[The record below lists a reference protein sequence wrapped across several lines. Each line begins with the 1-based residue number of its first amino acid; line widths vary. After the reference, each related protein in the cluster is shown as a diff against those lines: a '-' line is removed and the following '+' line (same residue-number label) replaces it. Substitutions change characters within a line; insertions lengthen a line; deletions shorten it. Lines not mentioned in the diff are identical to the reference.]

1 MRLSKLRSPAAVLVA
16 MKEFDTVG
24 RTFFLEKY
32 AFGKSREYMLR
43 DLATGNLYDSQA
55 IVGAA
60 YGYEFPD
67 EGPLRAED
75 FSGGE
80 STVERILA
88 NLGFAVVRIGQ
99 DWTRDEVNSTV
110 QDYFEMLKLESEG
123 NSYSKAEHNERLR
136 AKLTSRSKSSVEL
149 KHQNSSA
156 VLDQLGLPFI
166 RGYKPRSNLQE
177 LLRGAVHEYV
187 EKNRPSLV
195 HMMEKFDQLT
205 TPGNQK
211 FRGVLLER
219 PSVEGGI
226 KSTKRVRL
234 PRKFDYAAR
243 EELNRTLGH
252 SGESWTV
259 GFETTRLSD
268 EGRPDLANK
277 IDWISDRLGD
287 GAGYDIMSFDK
298 SEVARFIEV
307 KTTNGNARTPFIVTR
322 NELEFSEEMEDAF
335 CLYRV
340 FEFASSP
347 RLFILR
353 GVLTANLVL
362 EVLDYRA
369 RLKAIV

>member
-149 KHQNSSA
+149 KHQNISA
-156 VLDQLGLPFI
+156 VQI
-166 RGYKPRSNLQE
+166 
-177 LLRGAVHEYV
+177 
-187 EKNRPSLV
+187 
-195 HMMEKFDQLT
+195 
-205 TPGNQK
+205 
-211 FRGVLLER
+211 
-219 PSVEGGI
+219 
-226 KSTKRVRL
+226 
-234 PRKFDYAAR
+234 
-243 EELNRTLGH
+243 
-252 SGESWTV
+252 
-259 GFETTRLSD
+259 
-268 EGRPDLANK
+268 GRAH
-277 IDWISDRLGD
+277 
-287 GAGYDIMSFDK
+287 
-298 SEVARFIEV
+298 V
-307 KTTNGNARTPFIVTR
+307 
-322 NELEFSEEMEDAF
+322 
-335 CLYRV
+335 
-340 FEFASSP
+340 
-347 RLFILR
+347 
-353 GVLTANLVL
+353 
-362 EVLDYRA
+362 
-369 RLKAIV
+369 